1 MNNLMFF
8 IIILFS
14 FSIKA
19 QEQFTVKEQPLKPK
33 TIIRYEYIDRSHT
46 QKEVVSHL
54 GFAYG
59 AMWAGYF
66 VTQWDT
72 IKNRGS
78 FENYRENLG
87 EITLDRD
94 NPIWNLVGHPYTG
107 SQTFLFF
114 RGLGYEKMHAFQ
126 MAFWT
131 STLFEFTV
139 EIYTEKASV
148 QDLYQTPVLG
158 SALGFGIEK
167 LSFFLLNNDD
177 YMFGKLVGHALNPLT
192 LFGFGEIK
200 TLIYPQISKNK
211 QSLNFIIN
219 Y

>member
-1 MNNLMFF
+1 MKLLTFF
-8 IIILFS
+8 IFS
-14 FSIKA
+14 FTSFFAFAQQVEIK
-19 QEQFTVKEQPLKPK
+19 KEPK
-33 TIIRYEYIDRSHT
+33 SIIRYEYIDRDHSR
-46 QKEVVSHL
+46 KEVASHL

-66 VTQWDT
+66 ATQWSV
-72 IKNRGS
+72 IKERGS
-78 FENYRENLG
+78 FKNYRENLG
-87 EITLDRD
+87 EINMDKD

-114 RGLGYEKMHAFQ
+114 RGLGYEKVHAFQ

-158 SALGFGIEK
+158 AALGFGLEK

-177 YMFGKLVGHALNPLT
+177 LLFSKPIGHALNPLT
-192 LFGFGEIK
+192 LFGFGEVKSI
-200 TLIYPQISKNK
+200 IYPQILPNK
-211 QSLNFIIN
+211 QSLNLLIS